1 MTRTR
6 TEKLDL
12 LQGTL
17 DMMVLRTLSAGPANG
32 YEIARAIERLS
43 DDVLAVDHGS
53 LYPALHRLERSGLVV
68 ANWETSSTNRRAR
81 YYRAMELITILKRCH
96 RFRGFVYQHAHF
108 GADNKSIEVA
118 VRPRKGSTAVCSRC
132 HLPAPGFDP
141 LTERRFEFI
150 PLWRKDACHHQMA

>member
-6 TEKLDL
+6 TERLDL

-53 LYPALHRLERSGLVV
+53 LYPALHRLEKSGVV
-68 ANWETSSTNRRAR
+68 AAKWETSATNRRAR
-81 YYRAMELITILKRCH
+81 YYRLTPAGRKRLAAE
-96 RFRGFVYQHAHF
+96 R
-108 GADNKSIEVA
+108 
-118 VRPRKGSTAVCSRC
+118 SRW
-132 HLPAPGFDP
+132 
-141 LTERRFEFI
+141 E
-150 PLWRKDACHHQMA
+150 QMAAAISRVMRPV